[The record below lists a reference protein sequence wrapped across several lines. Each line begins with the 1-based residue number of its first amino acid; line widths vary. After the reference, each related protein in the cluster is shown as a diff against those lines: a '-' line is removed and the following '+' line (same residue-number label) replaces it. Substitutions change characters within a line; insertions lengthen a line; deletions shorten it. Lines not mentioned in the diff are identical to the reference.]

1 MAGKGKKPEG
11 GVDWGKQ
18 YELSPFLSPIE
29 KRLLLEGEESE
40 RETHEEWAKRKLEE
54 QGEGISNR
62 SGN

>member
-18 YELSPFLSPIE
+18 YELSPFLSPWE
-29 KRLLLEGEESE
+29 KRLQEEVNCVVPESDL
-40 RETHEEWAKRKLEE
+40 EWAKRKLEE
-54 QGEGISNR
+54 QSEGISNR